1 MQTNQNKLKIDQD
14 FLNHQNL
21 KIAEDI
27 LSSQVENE
35 AIFLHIPA
43 GMYYSLSE
51 TSLLFWQALEKQQ
64 PLEPVIDKITTE
76 YEVERSQ
83 VISELEVFLQEL
95 LNCGMIYQN
104 SDV

>member
-1 MQTNQNKLKIDQD
+1 MQTNQNQLIIDED
-14 FLNHQNL
+14 FLNNQNL
-21 KIAEDI
+21 KVAEDI

-43 GMYYSLSE
+43 GMYYSLNE
-51 TSLLFWQALEKQQ
+51 TSLLFWEALQNQQ
-64 PLEPVIDKITTE
+64 PLEPVIEKITTE

-95 LNCGMIYQN
+95 LNCGMIYQTGT
-104 SDV
+104 